1 MSDTLCHHCDCLM
14 LLAMYKSGM
23 EDFEGSMQE
32 FISMK
37 KSLISIVFHIVISI
51 FTFVRHRLL
60 LMLFCIEEHLFCFI
74 GLLEAVFWTLITRVV
89 CHWYWFW
96 QILQT
101 VSFSPVPKLSPAAL
115 DKANC
120 SKLVTVNYMRPMK
133 VTSDYMRPVWTQTGM
148 NSDWYGVITW
158 DWYESNK
165 WLHETGMNSDQYDNS
180 KPFVCMLKPK
190 ISNRS
195 EISLQLHGKNC
206 GTGLTHSC
214 RFSSWNESNQSEV
227 IFRTSLM

>member
-1 MSDTLCHHCDCLM
+1 MNETFCPAQPKLMGHLEKLIRLCPMSDTLCHHCDCLM

-89 CHWYWFW
+89 CH
-96 QILQT
+96 
-101 VSFSPVPKLSPAAL
+101 
-115 DKANC
+115 
-120 SKLVTVNYMRPMK
+120 
-133 VTSDYMRPVWTQTGM
+133 
-148 NSDWYGVITW
+148 
-158 DWYESNK
+158 
-165 WLHETGMNSDQYDNS
+165 
-180 KPFVCMLKPK
+180 
-190 ISNRS
+190 
-195 EISLQLHGKNC
+195 
-206 GTGLTHSC
+206 
-214 RFSSWNESNQSEV
+214 
-227 IFRTSLM
+227 